1 MILSPA
7 VMPPPYRRISS
18 SVPMLRIADRSECKT
33 TPSPLT
39 SGFGALMEL
48 EYELRDATQ
57 RGRFENGMPRFDTIA
72 RVLWLQQGQLCA
84 NIVLLGKRYA
94 LLPHPFRFRA
104 LDQIPKR
111 MAAAHGAS
119 GTKEDSDL
127 LGDLIVQHTDIVQK
141 ISELVLRGADGQPG
155 ELILSQISHH
165 HDAMV
170 WSLTALRAEDE
181 AKRKRQAQAASASE
195 FALSAVGNWEAES
208 ESGTGS
214 IAGERYMAVPT
225 CDWRSGGIN
234 FQ

>member
-1 MILSPA
+1 MILSPS
-7 VMPPPYRRISS
+7 VMSPPYRRISS
-18 SVPMLRIADRSECKT
+18 SVPSVPVADRSEYKT
-33 TPSPLT
+33 APSPLT

-57 RGRFENGMPRFDTIA
+57 RGRFEEGTPRFDTIA
-72 RVLWLQQGQLCA
+72 RVLWAQQGQLCA
-84 NIVLLGKRYA
+84 NIVLLGQRNA
-94 LLPHPFRFRA
+94 LLPYPFRFRA

-111 MAAAHGAS
+111 MAAARVIC
-119 GTKEDSDL
+119 GTKEDSGL
-127 LGDLIVQHTDIVQK
+127 LDDLIVLHTDIVQK

-181 AKRKRQAQAASASE
+181 AKRKREAQAASAGE

-208 ESGTGS
+208 EGGTGS
-214 IAGERYMAVPT
+214 VAGERYMAVPT
-225 CDWRSGGIN
+225 SDWRSGGIN